1 MLFSKASIDDSKNW
15 IWKKKIGI
23 VAVLYNSGK
32 LLFNFFDSLKRQ
44 MYSNFVLYI
53 VDNGY
58 SSRFLPKLLGKESD
72 RTYKFG
78 EPIKSEI

>member
-15 IWKKKIGI
+15 IWKKEIGI

-32 LLFNFFDSLKRQ
+32 LLVNFFDSLKRQ

-58 SSRFLPKLLGKESD
+58 SSRFLPKLQ
-72 RTYKFG
+72 
-78 EPIKSEI
+78 